1 MKPAYAIRN
10 TWYAAGLCADFPTE
24 KLTGHVMAKRPIVLW
39 RTKHGDVVAY
49 DDRCSHKRFPLS
61 KGRLMPDGTLE

>member
-10 TWYAAGLCADFPTE
+10 TWYAVGLCADFPME
-24 KLTGHVMAKRPIVLW
+24 KLTGHVIAKRPIVLW

-61 KGRLMPDGTLE
+61 KGRLVPDGALE